1 MKFLDWV
8 IKHWLIARWVVF
20 AIVVGSVWSTLATVL
35 ADDPSSGTV
44 VASDGWIRF
53 CCGLGIGSFLIP
65 LWGVNLREGRLS
77 RGLGILVILI
87 LMTVSL
93 TLGIETTDGALE
105 DAGFWF
111 AMFAVCTV
119 AFGFIASPVNALA
132 VVLQAASPAED
143 ERRDNTSQR

>member
-1 MKFLDWV
+1 M
-8 IKHWLIARWVVF
+8 
-20 AIVVGSVWSTLATVL
+20 
-35 ADDPSSGTV
+35 
-44 VASDGWIRF
+44 
-53 CCGLGIGSFLIP
+53 GIGLFLIP
-65 LWGVNLREGRLS
+65 LWGLNLREGRLS

-119 AFGFIASPVNALA
+119 AFGFIASPVNALGI
-132 VVLQAASPAED
+132 VLRAASPAED
-143 ERRDNTSQR
+143 ER